1 MSNQLLPED
10 KALLKKI
17 YYEDGVI
24 VGRDRLF
31 QYVRSNYADRKIT
44 RRAIADWIKAQE
56 ITQLHAK
63 HEAPKNIKSTVA
75 KAPHSQLGI
84 DLIDMQLFEGPGGY
98 KYILTASDLFS
109 RKLYAQAL
117 KNEEDATVLAGFK
130 RIYSQIPDV
139 KSIRSDRGSEFIADI
154 FKDYLKQKG
163 IKQILSS
170 AHAPQSNGAIERAN
184 QSLKRLIHK
193 NLAIKKEFNWVK
205 ELPKIVGILN
215 SLEVDGKGATAN
227 EIEDGDD
234 EMRAEIRQKDIAKK
248 ENSMVKTPHP
258 KGAVVRTYDPTHK
271 MHSRV
276 WSKEVYKIQQV
287 FKPKTPYGIYEYKLE
302 GLDKKFKHEDLQAIK
317 KVQNVQNEAKQ
328 FEVSKLLDKKKID
341 GSVHYLVKWKGY
353 RKASDNTWESR
364 AKLMEDVP
372 KMVNAFDKSK

>member
-1 MSNQLLPED
+1 MLTPED

-24 VGRDRLF
+24 VGRDRLY
-31 QYVRSNYADRKIT
+31 QYVRANYKDRKIT
-44 RRAIADWIKAQE
+44 RRAIAEWIKAQE

-63 HEAPKNIKSTVA
+63 HEVPKNIKSTVA

-117 KNEEDATVLAGFK
+117 KNKEDTTVLAGFK
-130 RIYSQIPDV
+130 RIHAQIPDV
-139 KSIRSDRGSEFIADI
+139 KSIRSDRGSEFIADV
-154 FKDYLKQKG
+154 FRGFLKEKG

-193 NLAIKKEFNWVK
+193 NLTIKKEFNWVK

-215 SLEVDGKGATAN
+215 SLEVDKLDATPQQIESASAEERTEIRNKDTAN
-227 EIEDGDD
+227 KQNNMI
-234 EMRAEIRQKDIAKK
+234 KP
-248 ENSMVKTPHP
+248 PHP
-258 KGAVVRTYDPTHK
+258 KGAYVRIYAPSNK
-271 MHSRV
+271 MKSRV
-276 WSKEVYKIQQV
+276 WSKDLYQIVKV
-287 FKPKTPYGIYEYKLE
+287 LKPKTPYGIYEYKLSGE
-302 GLDKKFKHEDLQAIK
+302 NELFKHEDLQIVH
-317 KVQNVQNEAKQ
+317 KVQNVQDEPERFNI
-328 FEVSKLLDKKKID
+328 SKLLDRKTINGK
-341 GSVHYLVKWKGY
+341 VHYLVRWKHY
-353 RKASDNTWESR
+353 RKASDNTWEPR
-364 AKLMEDVP
+364 DVLMKDVP
-372 KMVNAFDKSK
+372 KLVNAFDKSK